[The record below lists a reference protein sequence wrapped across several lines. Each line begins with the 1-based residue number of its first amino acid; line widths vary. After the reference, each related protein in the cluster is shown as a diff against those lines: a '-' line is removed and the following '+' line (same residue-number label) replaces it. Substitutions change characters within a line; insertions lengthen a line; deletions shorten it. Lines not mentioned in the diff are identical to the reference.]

1 MRDGDRV
8 VVRGEERRH
17 LAVLRVRPGE
27 RFLATD
33 GEGHELLLETE
44 RVSRS
49 ELAARVVEE
58 RVLPAEPGRAV
69 TLAVAPPKGA
79 RMDVAVEKATECGVG
94 RIVPL
99 QTERSVVRGRDASER
114 VARWLRIAGSATA
127 QSGRSRVPE
136 VAPFASFA
144 EALDA
149 AGTGRLLLAHFAPHA
164 RSVAAAL
171 ADVRAGDPVMILV
184 GPEGGFTNAEIDLAR
199 RRGALA
205 VSLGPN
211 RLRTETAAVV
221 AVALTVA
228 ALSSAAPERE
238 ES

>member
-1 MRDGDRV
+1 MQDGDLF

-33 GEGHELLLETE
+33 GEGRELLLETE

-49 ELAARVVEE
+49 ELAARIVEE
-58 RVLPAEPGRAV
+58 RSLPPGPGHGL

-79 RMDVAVEKATECGVG
+79 RMDIAVEKATECGVG

-99 QTERSVVRGRDASER
+99 STERSVVRGRDASER

-136 VAPFASFA
+136 VAPFTSLAD
-144 EALDA
+144 ALDA
-149 AGTGRLLLAHFAPHA
+149 ASAGRFFSRFAPDS
-164 RSVAAAL
+164 RSIAAAL
-171 ADVRAGDPVMILV
+171 AGARAGEPVTVLV
-184 GPEGGFTNAEIDLAR
+184 GPEGGFTEAETELAR

-221 AVALTVA
+221 AVALSIA
-228 ALSSAAPERE
+228 ALEGAATDRE

>member
-1 MRDGDRV
+1 
-8 VVRGEERRH
+8 
-17 LAVLRVRPGE
+17 VRPGE

-33 GEGHELLLETE
+33 GEGRELVLEAE

-49 ELAARVVEE
+49 ELSARVVEE
-58 RVLPAEPGRAV
+58 RVLPAGPGSAL

-114 VARWLRIAGSATA
+114 VARWRRIAASATA
-127 QSGRSRVPE
+127 QSGRARLPE
-136 VAPFASFA
+136 IAPFA
-144 EALDA
+144 ALADVLERPEGA
-149 AGTGRLLLAHFAPHA
+149 RLLLAHRAAGSRPL
-164 RSVAAAL
+164 AAAL
-171 ADVRAGDPVMILV
+171 AGARPGEAVVVLV
-184 GPEGGFTNAEIDLAR
+184 GPEGGFTEAEIDLAG

-221 AVALTVA
+221 AVALAVA
-228 ALSSAAPERE
+228 ALEGVAPGGE
-238 ES
+238 EP